1 MSRIELHP
9 DYEEFCQ
16 ERLQNPYPLFDRLR
30 VEDPVHW
37 CQPMKLWLVTRYDDV
52 LTGLKDTNLS
62 SSRMEMYVQALPDSV
77 RQRARPLLD
86 HISKWI
92 QLTDEPDHG
101 RLRKLV
107 NLAFTPKVI
116 KALRGRIV
124 SLTNEFLGAAPPG
137 QAFDIVKQ
145 LCYPLPAT
153 VICELLGIP
162 TRDRDAFYGATGRLM
177 QFSTRGGP
185 TLKDYAQE
193 AGEALDQ
200 LVRMF
205 RELVEDRRRRP
216 REDLLSALV
225 SAEADGTRLSNEELY
240 AMCVFI
246 FLAGHETT
254 TNGLASG
261 ILALARHPDQL
272 NALKADPSRL
282 ARGAVEEVLRFES
295 PVTRAVRQARTDT
308 EISGKRITAGQLV
321 VFLLGAANRDPAQFA
336 EPNRF
341 DIARNPNRHLAFGYG
356 IHFCL
361 GAALARLEMEMA
373 FGAIAARIP
382 GMRLENDA
390 LAWKPV
396 MGIRALQELYV
407 RV

>member
-9 DYEEFCQ
+9 DYKEFCQ

-30 VEDPVHW
+30 DEDPVHW
-37 CQPMKLWLVTRYDDV
+37 CEPMKLWLVTRYDDV

-62 SSRMEMYVQALPDSV
+62 SNRMEMYVQALPDSIK
-77 RQRARPLLD
+77 QRARPLLD

-124 SLTNEFLGAAPPG
+124 SLTYEFLDAAPLG

-162 TRDRDAFYGATGRLM
+162 TCDRDAFYVATGRLM

-193 AGEALDQ
+193 AGEALQQ
-200 LVRMF
+200 LVSMF

-261 ILALARHPDQL
+261 ILALGRHPDQF

-282 ARGAVEEVLRFES
+282 VTGAVEEVLRFES
-295 PVTRAVRQARTDT
+295 PVTRAVRQARTDS
-308 EISGKRITAGQLV
+308 EMSGKKIAAGQLV
-321 VFLLGAANRDPAQFA
+321 VLLLGAANRDPAQFA

-373 FGAIAARIP
+373 FGAIATRMP
-382 GMRLENDA
+382 RMRLENDS

>member
-1 MSRIELHP
+1 MSGIELHP
-9 DYEEFCQ
+9 DYQEFCQ
-16 ERLQNPYPLFDRLR
+16 ERLQNPYSLFDRLR

-37 CQPMKLWLVTRYDDV
+37 CEPMKLWLVTRYDDV
-52 LTGLKDTNLS
+52 LTGLKDTSLS
-62 SSRMEMYVQALPDSV
+62 SNRTGMYVQALPDSV
-77 RQRARPLLD
+77 RARVKPLLE

-116 KALRGRIV
+116 KALRARII
-124 SLTNEFLGAAPPG
+124 SLTNEFLDGAPPSKP
-137 QAFDIVKQ
+137 FDIVKQ

-162 TRDRDAFYGATGRLM
+162 AADRDVFYVATGRLM
-177 QFSTRGGP
+177 QFSTRGSP
-185 TLKDYAQE
+185 TLKDYAHE

-200 LVRMF
+200 LVSMF
-205 RELVEDRRRRP
+205 RQLVEDRRRHP

-261 ILALARHPDQL
+261 ILALVQHPDQFS
-272 NALKADPSRL
+272 ALKADPQRL
-282 ARGAVEEVLRFES
+282 AAGAVEEVLRFES

-308 EISGKRITAGQLV
+308 EISGKRIAAGELV
-321 VFLLGAANRDPAQFA
+321 VFLLGAANRDPSQFP

-373 FGAIAARIP
+373 FQAIAARMP
-382 GMRLENDA
+382 GIRLESECLN
-390 LAWKPV
+390 WKPV
-396 MGIRALQELYV
+396 MGIRALQELHV
-407 RV
+407 CA